1 MRKSFDE
8 TGSRL
13 DEKYGERFWQSQVQR
28 MLKQSQN
35 YSMLYNTNKK
45 IRDKEKIE
53 LRSENEKLHKTTK
66 EMESRMK
73 VLKDEIKSYKEQ
85 LVSGAD
91 QSHFKK
97 GIVKPVKKVKDATVK
112 EEVKSRVID
121 YTPQV
126 DPKLQLNIL
135 EVNKS
140 NIVSVLFLSYVQ
152 LY

>member
-1 MRKSFDE
+1 MRKSFDG

-13 DEKYGERFWQSQVQR
+13 EEKYGERFWQSQVQR

-53 LRSENEKLHKTTK
+53 LRNENEKLHKTTK
-66 EMESRMK
+66 EMESIMK

-85 LVSGAD
+85 LVNGAD
-91 QSHFKK
+91 QSHSKK
-97 GIVKPVKKVKDATVK
+97 GIVKPAKKVKDATVK

-126 DPKLQLNIL
+126 DPKLHLNIL
-135 EVNKS
+135 EVKKPI
-140 NIVSVLFLSYVQ
+140 IVSVVVVLFLSYV
-152 LY
+152 

>member
-66 EMESRMK
+66 EMESMMK

-85 LVSGAD
+85 IVSGAD
-91 QSHFKK
+91 QSHSKK
-97 GIVKPVKKVKDATVK
+97 GIVKPGKKVKDVTVK
-112 EEVKSRVID
+112 EEVKNRVID

-126 DPKLQLNIL
+126 DSKLQVDIL
-135 EVNKS
+135 EVNKPI
-140 NIVSVLFLSYVQ
+140 IVSILVVFFLSYV
-152 LY
+152 